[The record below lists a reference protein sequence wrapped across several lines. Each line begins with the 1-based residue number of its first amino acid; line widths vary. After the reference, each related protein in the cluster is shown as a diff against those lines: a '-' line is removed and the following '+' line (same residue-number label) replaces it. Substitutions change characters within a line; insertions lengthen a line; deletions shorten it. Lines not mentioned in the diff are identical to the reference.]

1 MARFPSPNVVRIA
14 SSWGLVAALVLL
26 AGIGVAQ
33 AWRIHSRMDAEER
46 ERIEGELL
54 RLVRDIDLDVS
65 LQAREWLTELGE
77 VPASQS
83 PQQLQAREQALREST
98 PSFEAFYL
106 WDPIAGSRLNAP
118 PANSRAA
125 TFLVQ
130 AQATLIAA
138 RAEMEDDPDR
148 AVKLLT
154 DTVERA
160 FLQLDGSDATEI
172 LPFLQ
177 EELLPS
183 LEAAAPAH
191 VQARA
196 NAREQVARLERRGAG
211 YHLVQSGLSQ
221 DLPLL
226 GHVPAFF
233 YGRLGEPDYMLAA
246 VDIPG
251 NSRQAAVQLDQRI
264 ILKELLH
271 RAGDAERY
279 LLVRHAILNQRV
291 AGSRTSEPVIV
302 EVPFLEVLPHLRLGC
317 QEGLLFKRR
326 AEHQWVLLW
335 QMVPI
340 LIAVLLGA
348 IALAA
353 RLAADKRE
361 QDLLRRQQEFVTRV
375 THELKTPLAGIRL
388 MAETLEMGSLDSA
401 AETQRHAQRIISET
415 DRLNLRVE
423 EILQVARVDQPME
436 RGEVDLY
443 QMLHDLAEAWGPRFE
458 DTSIVFHSELQEVP
472 SFLGDEKALRDAVA
486 CLLDNALKFRDPAK
500 KQARIWLQLTRWHN
514 LARIQVADNGL
525 GVPVERRMEVFHRFA
540 RVEGDG
546 RGKAGGH
553 GLGLDFAQRAVTEHK
568 GTIECVDGVDGGACF
583 KIGLPL
589 PRSFRKRT

>member
-1 MARFPSPNVVRIA
+1 MARFSSPNVMRIA

-65 LQAREWLTELGE
+65 LQAREWLTELGD
-77 VPASQS
+77 VPPSQHH
-83 PQQLQAREQALREST
+83 QKLQEREQALRESA

-118 PANSRAA
+118 PIESRAA
-125 TFLVQ
+125 TFLTQ
-130 AQATLIAA
+130 AQATLITA
-138 RAEMEDDPDR
+138 RADMDDDP
-148 AVKLLT
+148 AHAIKLLI
-154 DTVERA
+154 DTVEQA
-160 FLQLDGSDATEI
+160 FLRLDGSDIEKV

-177 EELLPS
+177 NEVLSAMEATAPS
-183 LEAAAPAH
+183 N

-196 NAREQVARLERRGAG
+196 LAREQVARLERRGAA
-211 YHLVQSGLSQ
+211 HQLVQTGLSQ
-221 DLPLL
+221 DLPIL
-226 GHVPAFF
+226 GQVPAFF
-233 YGRLGEPDYMLAA
+233 YGRPGEPDYMLAA

-251 NSRQAAVQLDQRI
+251 TSRQAAVQLDQRI
-264 ILKELLH
+264 ILKNLLR

-291 AGSRTSEPVIV
+291 AGSRTSGPVVV

-335 QMVPI
+335 QMLPI

-353 RLAADKRE
+353 RLTADKRE

-388 MAETLEMGSLDSA
+388 MAETLEMGSLDSTA
-401 AETQRHAQRIISET
+401 DTQRHAQRIISET

-436 RGEVDLY
+436 RGEVDLH
-443 QMLHDLAEAWGPRFE
+443 QLLNDLAEAWGPRFE
-458 DTSIVFHSELQEVP
+458 NAGIVFHTELQEVP
-472 SFLGDEKALRDAVA
+472 SFPGDDKALRDAVA
-486 CLLDNALKFRDPAK
+486 CLLDNALKFRDPAM
-500 KQARIWLQLTRWHN
+500 KQPLVWLQLTRWRN
-514 LARIQVADNGL
+514 LARIQVTDNGL

-589 PRSFRKRT
+589 PRSFWKRT